1 MSERESA
8 KFRERIRDA
17 LARHQP
23 LSLAPGPVPAAVLVP
38 LFHQNGE
45 PHLLFTKRTEQ
56 LSHHRGEISFPG
68 GVCQPNDADRTAT
81 ALRETW
87 EEVGIAPQDVD
98 VLGALDDVF
107 SIHNYLVTPVVG
119 FFPGGY
125 PLRVN
130 RDEID
135 RIIQVPLSHLLRPEI
150 FRVEDWS
157 WQGRQHPVY
166 FYSYQGDEIW
176 GMTAT
181 ILKQLLDIL
190 FPGE

>member
-1 MSERESA
+1 MPEQESA
-8 KFRERIRDA
+8 FRKRIRAA
-17 LARHQP
+17 LAKHQP
-23 LSLAPGPVPAAVLVP
+23 LSLSPGPVPAAVLVP
-38 LFHQNGE
+38 LFHEHGE

-68 GVCQPNDADRTAT
+68 GVSQPSDADRTAT

-98 VLGALDDVF
+98 VLGVLDDVF

-166 FYSYQGDEIW
+166 FYTYHGDEIW

-181 ILKQLLDIL
+181 ILKQLLDIV